1 MKFTLKQIAAQAGVS
16 KATVDRALHGRGA
29 VHAQTQRRIDQA
41 IRDLELQERTR
52 LASGRTIPFDVILHT
67 PERFSRLVCNAL
79 IDEMSHFSSFQLRLR
94 FHCVETITT
103 NEMRK
108 LMMKCANDS
117 YGIILKA
124 ENNAVISKTIEEL
137 QKHRIPV
144 VTLVTDVPDS
154 KRLRYVGMDNISA
167 GMTAA
172 YLMSQWIKEAELDVA
187 VVLSSQ
193 NFLGEEQRVQGF
205 CQGLRSM
212 LPSVNPVW
220 VSEGYGVDGMTF
232 DVMLDA
238 LNRHPNLKAVYC
250 VGGGNAAVL
259 RAFKQAG
266 REVLSYIGHDV
277 DEENRFL
284 LNDRKLNAVIQH
296 DLQSDAREVFR
307 TLLTFHGFL
316 PVIDHS
322 ETFSK
327 VNVTTPFNL

>member
-1 MKFTLKQIAAQAGVS
+1 
-16 KATVDRALHGRGA
+16 
-29 VHAQTQRRIDQA
+29 
-41 IRDLELQERTR
+41 
-52 LASGRTIPFDVILHT
+52 
-67 PERFSRLVCNAL
+67 
-79 IDEMSHFSSFQLRLR
+79 
-94 FHCVETITT
+94 
-103 NEMRK
+103 
-108 LMMKCANDS
+108 MMKCANDS

-124 ENNAVISKTIEEL
+124 ENNTVISKTIEEL

-250 VGGGNAAVL
+250 VGGGNAAIL

-266 REVLSYIGHDV
+266 RRVMSYIGHDV

-322 ETFSK
+322 DTFSK
-327 VNVTTPFNL
+327 VNVVTPFNL

>member
-41 IRDLELQERTR
+41 IRDLELQERTS

-67 PERFSRLVCNAL
+67 PERFSRLVCDAL
-79 IDEMSHFSSFQLRLR
+79 IDEMSHFSAFQLRLR

-137 QKHRIPV
+137 QKHRVPV

-212 LPSVNPVW
+212 LPSINPVW

-232 DVMLDA
+232 DVMSDA
-238 LNRHPNLKAVYC
+238 LNRHPKLKAVYC
-250 VGGGNAAVL
+250 VGGGNAAIL

-277 DEENRFL
+277 DEENLFL
-284 LNDRKLNAVIQH
+284 LNDRKINAVIQH

-322 ETFSK
+322 GTFSK
-327 VNVTTPFNL
+327 VNVVTPFNL

>member
-41 IRDLELQERTR
+41 IRDLELQERTS

-67 PERFSRLVCNAL
+67 PDRFSRLVCDAL
-79 IDEMSHFSSFQLRLR
+79 IDEMSKFSAFQLRLR

-124 ENNAVISKTIEEL
+124 KNNAVISKTIEEL

-205 CQGLRSM
+205 CQGLKSM
-212 LPSVNPVW
+212 LPSVKPVW

-307 TLLTFHGFL
+307 TLLTFHGFV
-316 PVIDHS
+316 PITDHKYA
-322 ETFSK
+322 FSK
-327 VNVTTPFNL
+327 VNVVTPFNI